1 MPSVSFDSNVVRK
14 DTVPSYV
21 AAQADYASLQ
31 NNGIKQTEKVAMN
44 HVRQKVFATPKQI
57 QGIHDFFKTHGGK
70 RNTKRK
76 SRRRR
81 NYTYRKRR
89 RNISSTNS
97 TKSI

>member
-1 MPSVSFDSNVVRK
+1 MSEGVKND
-14 DTVPSYV
+14 
-21 AAQADYASLQ
+21 
-31 NNGIKQTEKVAMN
+31 GIKQTEQVAMS
-44 HVRQKVFATPKQI
+44 HVKPDGQATSKQI
-57 QGIHDFFKTHGGK
+57 QGIYEFFKKHGGK